1 MSIMISYVLNGQI
14 EMPSLALDE
23 LRLELCEIFDIS
35 LVVLNLL
42 IILYKDRIEKQQIY
56 FTNFP
61 KKISYIYFNDKR
73 IDSTLS
79 SNSKINAYQS

>member
-1 MSIMISYVLNGQI
+1 MISYVLNGQV

-42 IILYKDRIEKQQIY
+42 IILYKDRIEK
-56 FTNFP
+56 
-61 KKISYIYFNDKR
+61 
-73 IDSTLS
+73 
-79 SNSKINAYQS
+79 